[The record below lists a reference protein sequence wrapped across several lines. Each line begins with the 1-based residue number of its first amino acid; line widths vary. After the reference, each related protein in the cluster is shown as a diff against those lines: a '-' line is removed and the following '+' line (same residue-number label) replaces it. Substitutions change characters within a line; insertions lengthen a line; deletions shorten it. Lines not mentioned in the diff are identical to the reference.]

1 MRLPPIPTRGL
12 SIDIRDYDVMP
23 DGRFLSIVV
32 GTDVSGVNAMPQI
45 NVVLNWLEELKQRV
59 PVK

>member
-1 MRLPPIPTRGL
+1 MMQW
-12 SIDIRDYDVMP
+12 DISA
-23 DGRFLSIVV
+23 DGKRFLMMKAAASETKAPAA
-32 GTDVSGVNAMPQI
+32 GSRRI